1 MTDVLLASILFLVM
15 IDTAVALYFARRF
28 AEKEEAQ
35 RAEDKAETEMIRS
48 APIVRDETEEEREE
62 RDRRGSFDE
71 GFDNIMRFAVNGMTG
86 FEREGR

>member
-1 MTDVLLASILFLVM
+1 MTDILLACILFLAM
-15 IDTAVALYFARRF
+15 IDTAVVLHFARRF

-35 RAEDKAETEMIRS
+35 RAEDKAEAEMIRS
-48 APIVRDETEEEREE
+48 ASAVRAETEEEREARE
-62 RDRRGSFDE
+62 RRGSFDE